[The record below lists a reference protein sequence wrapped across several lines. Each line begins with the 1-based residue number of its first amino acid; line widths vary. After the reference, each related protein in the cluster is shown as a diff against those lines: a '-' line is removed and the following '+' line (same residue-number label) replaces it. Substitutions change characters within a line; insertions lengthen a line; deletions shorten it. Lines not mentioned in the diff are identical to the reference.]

1 MERIIQLYKGLTGK
15 EPQSIVPLA
24 GAGSNRQYFRVLGD
38 DEQGTVIAVIGTN
51 TEENQA
57 FIDLAQRF
65 KEGNLPVPAVLGVSD
80 DRMVYL
86 QEDCGDVSLYS
97 FLVLQECFLHGS
109 IGSNGQISARSRLI
123 PC

>member
-51 TEENQA
+51 TEENEA

-65 KEGNLPVPAVLGVSD
+65 KAGNLPVPAVLGVSD

-97 FLVLQECFLHGS
+97 FLGQHRREDGS
-109 IGSNGQISARSRLI
+109 LDA
-123 PC
+123 